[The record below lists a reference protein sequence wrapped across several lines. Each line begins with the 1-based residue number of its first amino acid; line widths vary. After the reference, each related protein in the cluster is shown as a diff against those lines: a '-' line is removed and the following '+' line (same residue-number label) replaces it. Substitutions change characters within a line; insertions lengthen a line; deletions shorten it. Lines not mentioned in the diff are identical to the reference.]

1 MLTAVAV
8 KTNKS
13 DIFFLFTIL
22 SQIRFNRERERERE
36 RERDTETERE
46 ADREHATFSKGTNTS
61 RD

>member
-13 DIFFLFTIL
+13 DFFLFTIL
-22 SQIRFNRERERERE
+22 NQIIFERERETE
-36 RERDTETERE
+36 RERQRETERE
-46 ADREHATFSKGTNTS
+46 ADREHTTFSKGTNTS